1 LMAVLAVSTNHSSSG
16 SALHRR
22 KLAKSV
28 ASKNSSTSW
37 KWNVTTFVGLCL

>member
-1 LMAVLAVSTNHSSSG
+1 
-16 SALHRR
+16 
-22 KLAKSV
+22 LAKSV